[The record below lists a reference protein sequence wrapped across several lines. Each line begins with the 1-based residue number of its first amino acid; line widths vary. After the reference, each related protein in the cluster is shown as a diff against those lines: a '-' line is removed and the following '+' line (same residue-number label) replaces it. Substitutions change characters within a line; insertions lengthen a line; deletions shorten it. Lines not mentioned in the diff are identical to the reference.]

1 MNLKS
6 ATKLIKAFV
15 DKKNAN
21 VDQRLVHVIL
31 NEDGHVQLKATS
43 GSAILL
49 IDTKCIPSD
58 KDLGYLDVDSLC
70 GMSDQFPEMNCMSFM
85 KTGIKF
91 SNSIDPSVKNGSIYY
106 ISKSALEGNFY
117 DGLIRSNEITWKDVY
132 EGGID
137 FKLIKKLSHSSKAT
151 DVFGHPRMCAT
162 FNNYMYTFRHSSMTR
177 IPFHLKKEMYFDYR
191 DISCIQHF
199 LPEEMEIKTS
209 GKSLMLSQDN
219 VSLCILSR
227 SLDKDYVSSFA
238 KAFTGTKEYTVTV
251 SRKDFKQGLIYIKKI
266 CKIADCKIKIKD
278 TCIELEA
285 IYDLGKAKKDVS
297 SFSDTKIITPITC
310 KTKIDLLLD
319 FVRCGT
325 SESIN
330 INISKK
336 SPFNRYLSM
345 SDGEIEELIALRND
359 GMIA

>member
-15 DKKNAN
+15 DKKNVN
-21 VDQRLVHVIL
+21 VDQRLVHVML

-91 SNSIDPSVKNGSIYY
+91 SSPTDPSVKNGSIYY
-106 ISKSALEGNFY
+106 VPKSALEGNFY
-117 DGLIRSNEITWKDVY
+117 DGLIKSNGLIWKDIY
-132 EGGID
+132 EGIID
-137 FKLIKKLSHSSKAT
+137 FKSIKKLSHSSKST

-177 IPFHLKKEMYFDYR
+177 VPFHLKKEMYFDYR
-191 DISCIQHF
+191 DISCIQYF
-199 LPEEMEIKTS
+199 LPEEMEIKSS
-209 GKSLMLSQDN
+209 GKSLMISQDN

-227 SLDKDYVSSFA
+227 TLDKNYASSFA
-238 KAFTGTKEYTVTV
+238 KAFTDVKDHVVIT
-251 SRKDFKQGLIYIKKI
+251 SRKDFKQGLAYIKKI
-266 CKIADCKIKIKD
+266 CKTADCKIKIKD
-278 TCIELEA
+278 TSIELEA
-285 IYDLGKAKKDVS
+285 IYDLGKAKKEIS
-297 SFSDTKIITPITC
+297 SFSETKIVNPVTC

-325 SESIN
+325 SESIS
-330 INISKK
+330 IDITKK

-359 GMIA
+359 GTIK